1 MGAGGREVAGLD
13 EAGRGPVLGPMV
25 LCGVVMREGDL
36 SFLLE
41 SGVRDSKLLTPSRRE
56 KLAPLIKA
64 RALRFRLLELQP
76 REIDEALEKGV
87 NLNELEA
94 RGFARLLNELRPER
108 AYLDSPD
115 PNPDLFRRRLLRY
128 LEVEPELVVENSADR
143 KYRVVGAASILAK
156 VRRDER
162 LRELRERY
170 GELGSGYSHDP
181 LTLRFLRQWL
191 EDHGDLPPFARR
203 SWETSKRLLEDY
215 KRGGRR

>member
-1 MGAGGREVAGLD
+1 LMAGREVAGLD

-25 LCGVVMREGDL
+25 LCGVVVREEDL
-36 SFLLE
+36 EFLRE

-56 KLAPLIKA
+56 RLVPLIEA

-76 REIDEALEKGV
+76 REIDEALGRGV

-94 RGFARLLNELRPER
+94 SGFARLLNELRPQV
-108 AYLDSPD
+108 AYVDSPD
-115 PNPDLFRRRLLRY
+115 PNPELFRRRLLRY
-128 LEVEPELVVENSADR
+128 LEVKPELVVENSADR

-181 LTLRFLRQWL
+181 LTVRFLREWV
-191 EDHGDLPPFARR
+191 EEHGDLPPFARR
-203 SWETSKRLLEDY
+203 SWETCRRLLEGY
-215 KRGGRR
+215 KRGGGR

>member
-1 MGAGGREVAGLD
+1 
-13 EAGRGPVLGPMV
+13 MV
-25 LCGVVMREGDL
+25 LCGVVVREEDL
-36 SFLLE
+36 EFLRE

-56 KLAPLIKA
+56 RLVPLIEA

-76 REIDEALEKGV
+76 REIDEALGRGV

-94 RGFARLLNELRPER
+94 RGFARLLTERRPR
-108 AYLDSPD
+108 VAYVDSPD
-115 PNPDLFRRRLLRY
+115 PNPELFRRRLLRY
-128 LEVEPELVVENSADR
+128 LEVKPELVVENSADR

-181 LTLRFLRQWL
+181 LTVRFLREWV
-191 EDHGDLPPFARR
+191 EEHGDLPPFARR
-203 SWETSKRLLEDY
+203 SWETCRRLLEGY
-215 KRGGRR
+215 KGGGGR